1 MIRARKGIGT
11 FGHSSRNRPADW
23 QSNFHQDPWLDEQ
36 GPQTSSSGNEPGAEV
51 SKEKETYKPKK
62 QFAYRMCA
70 SVRKPNFLHG
80 IWLCSEVT

>member
-23 QSNFHQDPWLDEQ
+23 QSNFHQDPWLDEY

-51 SKEKETYKPKK
+51 SGEIKPINQRNNLPCK
-62 QFAYRMCA
+62 MCA
-70 SVRKPNFLHG
+70 AMPKPNFLHG
-80 IWLCSEVT
+80 IWLCCEVT